1 MLPLRLCH
9 ILQKKQ
15 NGLPQW
21 LSNSGDTGDKGLI
34 PGSGR
39 DPGGGHGNALQY
51 SCLVNPMDRG
61 AWWTT
66 SPWGH
71 KRIGHNSSDWAH
83 NTLQKSG

>member
-1 MLPLRLCH
+1 MAH
-9 ILQKKQ
+9 
-15 NGLPQW
+15 QW

-39 DPGGGHGNALQY
+39 DPEGGHGNALQY

-66 SPWGH
+66 RGSTGTVHYQDCPWGH

-83 NTLQKSG
+83 STLQKSG